1 MLRRTLAFSL
11 ATTFII
17 ALALLDARTSAQRN
31 AKERETRAASTRVPA
46 PEDVLGFRP
55 GDDRKLA
62 SWSSVV
68 EYFKRL
74 SAASD
79 RVKFE
84 ELGKTTMGAPFVMAT
99 ISAPENLQRLD
110 EFKEIER
117 QPAEPRPLVG
127 KAERKRQPPNA
138 RGEKNNL

>member
-1 MLRRTLAFSL
+1 MRARTLTLSL
-11 ATTFII
+11 I
-17 ALALLDARTSAQRN
+17 AALMLLLFLKDEKANAQTNVEPRETARTSA
-31 AKERETRAASTRVPA
+31 ARVPA

-62 SWSSVV
+62 SWASVV

-84 ELGKTTMGAPFVMAT
+84 ELGRTTMNAPFVMAT
-99 ISAPENLQRLD
+99 ISAPENLRRLD
-110 EFKEIER
+110 EFKEIQR
-117 QPAEPRPLVG
+117 QLADPRTLG
-127 KAERKRQPPNA
+127 ANAADRKARQ
-138 RGEKNNL
+138 LI